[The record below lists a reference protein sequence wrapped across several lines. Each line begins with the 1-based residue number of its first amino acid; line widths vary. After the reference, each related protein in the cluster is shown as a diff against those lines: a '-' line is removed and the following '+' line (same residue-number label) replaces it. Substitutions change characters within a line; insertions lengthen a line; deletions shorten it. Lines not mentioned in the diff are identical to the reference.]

1 MRGADAGAK
10 WRACRYDCGPDV
22 AVCGNGRVDPGEGCD
37 AGGDRNNDE
46 RNNPCRTD
54 CQPLRC
60 GDGVVDSGEDCDL
73 SAGCAP
79 DCHWLAAR

>member
-1 MRGADAGAK
+1 
-10 WRACRYDCGPDV
+10 DCGPDV